1 MSRRPNEPRTQAML
15 FLAFQ
20 ASARELNQTIH
31 GGGHPA
37 LRPKHGAVF
46 ATIDRHGTRATT
58 LASRAG
64 ITKAAM
70 GELIDEL
77 EGLGYLERHPDK
89 SDRRAKLV
97 VPAPAALDVLRL
109 VDEFNK
115 RWEARY
121 RRKLGREA
129 YESLRASLRTIA
141 AAANTSRRSRSQH

>member
-1 MSRRPNEPRTQAML
+1 ML
-15 FLAFQ
+15 FLAYQ
-20 ASARELNQTIH
+20 ASARELTQTIH

-46 ATIDRHGTRATT
+46 ATIDRHGTRATS

-64 ITKAAM
+64 ITKPAM

-77 EGLGYLERHPDK
+77 EGLGYLERHPDQ

-97 VPAPAALDVLRL
+97 VPTPAALDVLRL

-115 RWEARY
+115 RWESRY

-129 YESLRASLRTIA
+129 YEGLRASLRTIA
-141 AAANTSRRSRSQH
+141 APRQSSKLL